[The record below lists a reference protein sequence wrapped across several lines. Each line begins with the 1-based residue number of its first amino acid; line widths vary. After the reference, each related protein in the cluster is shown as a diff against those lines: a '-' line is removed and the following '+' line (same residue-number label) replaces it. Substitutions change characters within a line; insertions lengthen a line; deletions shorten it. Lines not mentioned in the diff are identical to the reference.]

1 MSAQVIHIEARR
13 FKPMSCPDHET
24 LVLIAEGS
32 EDQEDSTRAHLD
44 LCSSCSAQVA
54 DLRAELQEWRAT
66 GIVEEERFDD
76 SYFANLA
83 NDVEKAIT
91 AASTPPVAVLP
102 IRQPSWR
109 TPLSLAAALAASV
122 LLVVSALQEPAPT
135 PESVAALDT
144 ADSLE
149 AMAREIGRSLLI
161 EAEQEAVSDDPAT
174 FLATWKLE
182 QHDPLDEPAPFP
194 LTTTLAD
201 EFELLDSDFLDSL
214 VLRL

>member
-91 AASTPPVAVLP
+91 AASTPPERLLRDQRIVALV
-102 IRQPSWR
+102 
-109 TPLSLAAALAASV
+109 AHAALPRCGPRCLS
-122 LLVVSALQEPAPT
+122 PARRVCSPGART
-135 PESVAALDT
+135 NPRVGRSTGHRGLAGSDGEGDRSKPAHRSGTRGRLRRPSDLPGY
-144 ADSLE
+144 LE
-149 AMAREIGRSLLI
+149 A
-161 EAEQEAVSDDPAT
+161 
-174 FLATWKLE
+174 
-182 QHDPLDEPAPFP
+182 
-194 LTTTLAD
+194 
-201 EFELLDSDFLDSL
+201 
-214 VLRL
+214 